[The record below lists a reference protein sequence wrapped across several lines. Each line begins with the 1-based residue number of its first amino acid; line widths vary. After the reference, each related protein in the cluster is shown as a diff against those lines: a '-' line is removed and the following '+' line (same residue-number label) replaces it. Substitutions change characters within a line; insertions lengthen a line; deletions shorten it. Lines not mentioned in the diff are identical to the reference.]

1 MIARLNRFEILDQ
14 MGRLARP
21 TQPTDEFAPSHA
33 QPRFLWSFWGDLG
46 KSVSNCLSPC
56 LCISCIWV
64 LDQFIVLV
72 CVSNVIF
79 KTYPYDC
86 IYKHRWF
93 FKNWKWLFFFGF
105 GTITIVLSVSTI
117 ILIRVGYCWNF
128 YLTMFWRY
136 YGILLLLK
144 FLVVLLT
151 AM

>member
-1 MIARLNRFEILDQ
+1 MIKWADWHVQPNPQMNLLQVTLNPDFYEVPEVNGLIVY
-14 MGRLARP
+14 
-21 TQPTDEFAPSHA
+21 THV
-33 QPRFLWSFWGDLG
+33 G
-46 KSVSNCLSPC
+46 KSLSNCLSPC
-56 LCISCIWV
+56 LCISWIWV
-64 LDQFIVLV
+64 LHQFIVLV

-86 IYKHRWF
+86 IYKHRWI

-144 FLVVLLT
+144 F
-151 AM
+151 